1 MPRKAFPRLGTGP
14 IESLST
20 TSCPIHFLRRC
31 GPPVLRHCAHSF
43 DNPKYDPGGY
53 WRGRIWP
60 HFVYWMSQTL
70 WRVGYH
76 KEAELT
82 ADRLLEM
89 VQKEPWFMENF
100 NSNPEKIARDGYRFS
115 QPEYIWT
122 EAATIEVLLEGY
134 KEPSP
139 SP

>member
-1 MPRKAFPRLGTGP
+1 
-14 IESLST
+14 
-20 TSCPIHFLRRC
+20 
-31 GPPVLRHCAHSF
+31 
-43 DNPKYDPGGY
+43 
-53 WRGRIWP
+53 
-60 HFVYWMSQTL
+60 MSQTL
-70 WRVGYH
+70 WRAGYH

-89 VQKEPWFMENF
+89 VQKQPWFMENF
-100 NSNPEKIARDGYRFS
+100 NSDPEKIARDGYRFS